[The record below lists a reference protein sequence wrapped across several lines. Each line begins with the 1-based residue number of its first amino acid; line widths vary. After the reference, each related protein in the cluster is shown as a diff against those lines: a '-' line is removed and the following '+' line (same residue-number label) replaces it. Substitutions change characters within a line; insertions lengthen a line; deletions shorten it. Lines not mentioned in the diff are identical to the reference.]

1 MMKREQM
8 KIVCH
13 EQIAKNIYAMTLTGQ
28 LVKEMNE
35 PGQFVHVKVASQADP
50 LLRRPLSLC
59 RIDKDAME
67 CTLIYRKQGI
77 GTTLLS
83 QKHPGET
90 VDVLGPLGNGF
101 PLDAAQTGRRALLVG
116 GGIGVPPLY
125 ELAKQLVKKGVIVTN
140 VLGFQTKEV
149 AFYEQEFS
157 EFGETYV
164 ATVDGSYGTKGFVTD
179 VIEKHTISFDVLYAC
194 GPKPLLKALEQ
205 AFPHKDVYLSL
216 EERMGCGIGACFACV
231 CRVPNSETAYKK
243 VCCDGP
249 VFKAGEVVL

>member
-116 GGIGVPPLY
+116 GGI
-125 ELAKQLVKKGVIVTN
+125 ASRRFTN
-140 VLGFQTKEV
+140 
-149 AFYEQEFS
+149 
-157 EFGETYV
+157 
-164 ATVDGSYGTKGFVTD
+164 
-179 VIEKHTISFDVLYAC
+179 
-194 GPKPLLKALEQ
+194 
-205 AFPHKDVYLSL
+205 
-216 EERMGCGIGACFACV
+216 
-231 CRVPNSETAYKK
+231 
-243 VCCDGP
+243 
-249 VFKAGEVVL
+249 